1 MRSSRRDFLA
11 LSGGALVLAAC
22 SGTSNSTVAA
32 STTTAAGTAA
42 GGTLP
47 AKFGVVQRFPSSGL
61 FVPGEVRLPVSLSD
75 GQKLLQSGP
84 AELKGR
90 ILDFKGNKVVDVV
103 GMRRDKG
110 IANPYWEVRAQL
122 DKAVIYT
129 LRFDGDDGY
138 GATFELFE
146 PAQVQSPL
154 TGKPMPPFDTPTK
167 DNHRGVEPYCSRP
180 SGPCPLHDITL
191 TEALK
196 KGKPVAYMVGTPGH
210 CQTGTCAPGLEALMS
225 EHELLGD
232 QVMMV
237 HADVYADNAATKVSP
252 AVESLHVDYEPII
265 YFIDAKGIVV
275 DRLDGVWDGSE
286 LRERLAKLTA

>member
-1 MRSSRRDFLA
+1 M
-11 LSGGALVLAAC
+11 LAAC
-22 SGTSNSTVAA
+22 STKSNSTVAA
-32 STTTAAGTAA
+32 STTAAGTS
-42 GGTLP
+42 GTGTLP
-47 AKFGVVQRFPSSGL
+47 AKFTVVQRFPSSGL

-75 GQKLLQSGP
+75 GSALLQSGP

-90 ILDFKGNKVVDVV
+90 IVDFQGKKVVDVV
-103 GMRRDKG
+103 GIRRNKG
-110 IANPYWEVRAQL
+110 ITNPYWEVRAQL

-146 PAQVQSPL
+146 PSQVKSPL

-180 SGPCPLHDITL
+180 GGPCPLHDITL
-191 TEALK
+191 TDALK

-210 CQTGTCAPGLEALMS
+210 CQTGTCAPGLEALVS

-232 QVMMV
+232 QVVMV
-237 HADVYADNAATKVSP
+237 HADVYADNAATTVSP
-252 AVESLHVDYEPII
+252 AVDALHVDYEPII